1 MLPSLD
7 LGPVTLPT
15 AGLVYILCVWLALT
29 VIERAAGSLRLNV
42 AATYNV
48 ATIGLAVAL
57 VTARLFFVAQH
68 WEAYRQNLLGIIW
81 PLNSGFSTVPG
92 LTTGATAALF
102 YARAKRLP
110 AWPTLDALLPGLLV
124 TLLAVSLADFAA
136 GPGFGKQAELLWSI
150 DLFGVRRHP
159 VQLYEIAA
167 AGLAVVA
174 WNRTRRTQHTP
185 GHPTL
190 LAAAVYSAARLF
202 TDAYRANTP
211 LTDGGYHLVQIASLG
226 ILLISLF
233 LLTRRAPAAELP
245 TRRATAG

>member
-1 MLPSLD
+1 
-7 LGPVTLPT
+7 
-15 AGLVYILCVWLALT
+15 
-29 VIERAAGSLRLNV
+29 
-42 AATYNV
+42 
-48 ATIGLAVAL
+48 
-57 VTARLFFVAQH
+57 
-68 WEAYRQNLLGIIW
+68 
-81 PLNSGFSTVPG
+81 
-92 LTTGATAALF
+92 
-102 YARAKRLP
+102 
-110 AWPTLDALLPGLLV
+110 LLPGLLV

-233 LLTRRAPAAELP
+233 LLTRRGTGCRTPDSAGNRWLTPSNAPGKQFLP
-245 TRRATAG
+245 GMRNVSRKMRQLSA